1 MRKFLCTV
9 CGYVYD
15 EAAGD
20 PEQGVA
26 PGTRWE
32 DVPADWTCP
41 LCGATREEFE
51 EQSTA
56 TAAPAATVAGTAAV
70 AETETVAET
79 AHDEETDDLREMTA
93 AEMAAL
99 CSNLAKGCDK
109 QYLPEEAASFRA
121 LADFYDARATRVR
134 QEGPRE
140 LAARIAA
147 DLAASYPAANA
158 AAADAVDRGAKR
170 ALTWSEKVTRI
181 LSSLLARYEKQ
192 GEALLASTRVYV
204 CEICGFVYIGDQPPD
219 ICPICKVPRLKIAE
233 VGRR

>member
-1 MRKFLCTV
+1 MKKFLCTV

-26 PGTRWE
+26 PGTRWQ
-32 DVPADWTCP
+32 DLPADWTCP
-41 LCGATREEFE
+41 LCGATQDEFAAADTAAAPE
-51 EQSTA
+51 PTAEPASA
-56 TAAPAATVAGTAAV
+56 TAKN
-70 AETETVAET
+70 
-79 AHDEETDDLREMTA
+79 AHDEDGVEDLREMTA

-121 LADFYDARATRVR
+121 LADFYATRAVHARATHIPE
-134 QEGPRE
+134 EGLQQ
-140 LAARIAA
+140 LAAHIAA
-147 DLAASYPAANA
+147 DLAHAYPAAHA
-158 AAADAVDRGAKR
+158 AAAEAADRGAKR

-181 LSSLLARYEKQ
+181 LASLLSRYEKQ
-192 GEALLASTRVYV
+192 GEALLESTRVYV
-204 CEICGFVYIGDQPPD
+204 CEICGFVYVGDLPPE